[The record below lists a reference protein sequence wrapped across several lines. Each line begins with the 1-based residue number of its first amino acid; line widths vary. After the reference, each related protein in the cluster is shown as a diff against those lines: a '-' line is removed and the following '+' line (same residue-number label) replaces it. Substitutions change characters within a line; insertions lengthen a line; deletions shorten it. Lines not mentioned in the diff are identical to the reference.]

1 MPSTLPFLLHVS
13 QEPFEAEKALAV
25 ASLVNSYGA
34 QLLKQLSL
42 NNVYEGFDN
51 DPLKELAVLEMIT
64 RAHIMMGFI
73 VCTGSCSRHCHCGR
87 VPCRWT

>member
-51 DPLKELAVLEMIT
+51 DPFKGLEFRI
-64 RAHIMMGFI
+64 RHLWFI
-73 VCTGSCSRHCHCGR
+73 FSFKI
-87 VPCRWT
+87 